1 MCTLFYIDKS
11 YTYQGI
17 GTKINAITKMSAL
30 LPITNPIITLTK
42 PN

>member
-11 YTYQGI
+11 NTYQGI
-17 GTKINAITKMSAL
+17 GTIIHAITRMSAL
-30 LPITNPIITLTK
+30 VPITNPIITLTK